1 MSAVILVATGDSK
14 RVRRLTTLVEAEGA
28 KPVAAGS
35 ASEALRLFHLRAPD
49 LTVLYVDSEDDISLE
64 LCRDMRTL
72 RAANKRAIL
81 VVAAKELRRQAFEA
95 GCDAFVPR
103 QHDSEPLKRAVRRFL
118 VESPRPRVRAAV
130 EAAA

>member
-1 MSAVILVATGDSK
+1 MSTVILVATGNSK
-14 RVRRLTTLVEAEGA
+14 RLKRLTTLVESEGA
-28 KPVAAGS
+28 QPVAAES

-49 LTVLYVDSEDDISLE
+49 LTVLYVDPEDDFSLE
-64 LCRDMRTL
+64 LCRDMRML

-95 GCDAFVPR
+95 GCDAFIPR
-103 QHDSEPLKRAVRRFL
+103 QHDSEPLKHAVRRFL
-118 VESPRPRVRAAV
+118 VESRRPRVRAAV